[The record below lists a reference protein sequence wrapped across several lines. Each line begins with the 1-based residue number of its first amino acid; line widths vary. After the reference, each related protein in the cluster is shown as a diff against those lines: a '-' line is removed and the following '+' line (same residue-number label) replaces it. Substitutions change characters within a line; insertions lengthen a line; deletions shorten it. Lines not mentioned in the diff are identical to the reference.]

1 MRHKQSSRPRTGHPL
16 HEKPVCR
23 MWKPRHK
30 REKTN
35 EERNLCRI
43 SLACY
48 YGDAF
53 SSHTDHPLSTQHT
66 LYTNAKQ
73 HTMSTNISSSFLSR
87 KYHRGR
93 YDYRG
98 CCCYYGDC
106 GRQTECDESTQTSSV
121 LSHEYN
127 GHRRSTNSPR
137 QHQQVVFSSRDHSFQ
152 ARTHSRYP
160 DSTIKAERGSRDG
173 RSHQV
178 YRRRAIVVEEHD
190 SSFHGKE
197 ASSYRRS
204 SPESRYLK
212 QWRASLLSREYSRW
226 ARERAHSIAERYIS
240 LLNE

>member
-1 MRHKQSSRPRTGHPL
+1 MRHKQSSRPRTGHTPL
-16 HEKPVCR
+16 HGKPRHKERTDAVCR

-30 REKTN
+30 REKTD

-53 SSHTDHPLSTQHT
+53 QLTHRPPIINATHLVHKRKTAYNEHQYLVVRSLST
-66 LYTNAKQ
+66 
-73 HTMSTNISSSFLSR
+73 FLSR

-93 YDYRG
+93 YDYRS

-106 GRQTECDESTQTSSV
+106 GRQPESDESSQTSSV

-127 GHRRSTNSPR
+127 GHRRSTNSSR

-160 DSTIKAERGSRDG
+160 GSTIKAERGSRDG

-178 YRRRAIVVEEHD
+178 YRRRATVLEEHD

-212 QWRASLLSREYSRW
+212 QWRVVSSLKRVFAMGS
-226 ARERAHSIAERYIS
+226 
-240 LLNE
+240 